1 MPLSP
6 ETGLGPDKNPEIVFP
21 FPAGDRES
29 KEEPM
34 SEYRRDDTA
43 SWDAQE
49 VRQAQGA
56 RRALCADAQPDGE
69 PVADFDGGAG
79 LIARL
84 NFSLV

>member
-56 RRALCADAQPDGE
+56 RREAASTAARAVPADGDGIRWRCWS
-69 PVADFDGGAG
+69 VT
-79 LIARL
+79 
-84 NFSLV
+84 